1 MTAVGWVRGLD
12 AVRGAVCGWVWTRG
26 SFLPSV
32 PRGRAGRCRCAV
44 VPLGA
49 LCGRVGAV
57 GVGGCGGGS
66 SFLECIGE
74 AGVASVCVAVCP
86 MSCREEGR
94 CRVVPAVSLVWAGCG
109 ATW

>member
-57 GVGGCGGGS
+57 GVGGCGGGDRSWSVLGRAGWRLCVSPCVPCRAVKRAAAGS
-66 SFLECIGE
+66 SQQ
-74 AGVASVCVAVCP
+74 
-86 MSCREEGR
+86 
-94 CRVVPAVSLVWAGCG
+94 
-109 ATW
+109 